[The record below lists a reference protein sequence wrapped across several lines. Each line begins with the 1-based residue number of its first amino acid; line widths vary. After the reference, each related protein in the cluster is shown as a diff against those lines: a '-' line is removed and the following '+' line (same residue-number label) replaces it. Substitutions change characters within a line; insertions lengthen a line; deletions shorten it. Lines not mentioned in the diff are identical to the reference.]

1 VSHVAETLRL
11 LAQVDLHN
19 FDLVMGMLSQVEQAQ
34 LENRLGILNMWV
46 YEHQRWCLLDV
57 TSAHLHTE
65 STR

>member
-1 VSHVAETLRL
+1 
-11 LAQVDLHN
+11 
-19 FDLVMGMLSQVEQAQ
+19 MGMLSQVEQAQ

-46 YEHQRWCLLDV
+46 YEQQRWCLLDV